1 MSKIFNNQPTN
12 INFLSPVGFRFN
24 IEYLPNTNWFM
35 TSVNLP
41 GISLGEINQPTPFM
55 QTQVPGND
63 LVFDPLNITFQV
75 DEDMQN
81 WREIYDWMNGLGFP
95 NEYGEYKAQKAK
107 QLYSDASLSILN
119 SDMNINY
126 VITFTDLF
134 PTSLSEIL
142 FDSAS
147 GDIETIKATVNFRYL
162 AYSYEKV

>member
-75 DEDMQN
+75 DEDLQN

-126 VITFTDLF
+126 IITFTDLF

-162 AYSYEKV
+162 AYSYEKL

>member
-126 VITFTDLF
+126 IINFTDLF

-162 AYSYEKV
+162 AYSYEKL